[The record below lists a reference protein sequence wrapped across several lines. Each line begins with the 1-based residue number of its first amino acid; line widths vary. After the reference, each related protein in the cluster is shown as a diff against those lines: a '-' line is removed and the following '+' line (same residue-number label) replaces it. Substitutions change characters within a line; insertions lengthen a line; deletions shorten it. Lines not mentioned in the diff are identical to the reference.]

1 MRINKFLSDW
11 GYCSRRKADTLI
23 EEGRVTVNGIPAVL
37 GTQAEAEDEIAVDG
51 QLLSPGGDKIY
62 IALNKPRGIECT
74 ADPKTKDNIVNF
86 VGHKTRLYPIG
97 RLDKESEGLI
107 FLTNDGEFADFIM
120 RAANFHEKEYEVRID
135 RPVTA
140 DFMAKMAAGVD
151 LEGRITRPAAV
162 TQIQKDRFRIV
173 LTQGMNRQ
181 IRRMCEAL
189 GCKVLRLVRV
199 RIMAISLGDLP
210 NGKWRNL
217 TPGEVAA
224 IYKSGKEGGALSAE
238 R

>member
-1 MRINKFLSDW
+1 MRINKLLSDW
-11 GYCSRRKADTLI
+11 GFCSRRKADTLV
-23 EEGRVTVNGIPAVL
+23 EEGRVTVNGFPAVL
-37 GTQAEAEDEIAVDG
+37 GTKVEITDKIAVDG
-51 QLLSPGGDKIY
+51 QIVSPGGQKVY

-74 ADPKTKDNIVNF
+74 ADPAVKDNIVSY
-86 VGHKTRLYPIG
+86 VGYDTRLYPIG

-120 RAANFHEKEYEVRID
+120 RAANFHEKEYDVRID

-140 DFMAKMAAGVD
+140 DFLAKMAAGVD
-151 LEGRITRPAAV
+151 LDGRITRPAEV

-181 IRRMCEAL
+181 IRRMCEAM
-189 GCKVLRLVRV
+189 GCRVLRLVRV
-199 RIMAISLGDLP
+199 RIMAISLGDLK
-210 NGKWRNL
+210 NGQWRHL
-217 TPGEVAA
+217 TTQEVAA
-224 IYKSGKEGGALSAE
+224 VYQSGEAGSKN

>member
-1 MRINKFLSDW
+1 MRINKLLSDW
-11 GYCSRRKADTLI
+11 GFCSRRKADALI

-37 GTQAEAEDEIAVDG
+37 GTQAETTDEIAVDG
-51 QLLSPGGDKIY
+51 KRISPGGEKVY

-74 ADPKTKDNIVNF
+74 ADPKVRDNIVSF
-86 VGHKTRLYPIG
+86 VGHDTRLYPIG

-140 DFMAKMAAGVD
+140 EFLAKMAAGVD
-151 LEGRITRPAAV
+151 LDGRITRPAEVAQV
-162 TQIQKDRFRIV
+162 QKDRFRIV

-189 GCKVLRLVRV
+189 GCKVMRLVRV
-199 RIMAISLGDLP
+199 RIMAVPLGELKP
-210 NGKWRNL
+210 GKWRNL
-217 TPGEVAA
+217 TPQEVAA
-224 IYKSGKEGGALSAE
+224 IYKSGGAQ

>member
-1 MRINKFLSDW
+1 MRINKLLSDW
-11 GYCSRRKADTLI
+11 GFCSRRKADILI
-23 EEGRVTVNGIPAVL
+23 QEGRVTVNGIPAVL
-37 GTQAEAEDEIAVDG
+37 GTQAEITDAIAVDG
-51 QLLSPGGDKIY
+51 KGVNPGGEKIY

-74 ADPKTKDNIVNF
+74 ADPRVKDNIVSY
-86 VGHKTRLYPIG
+86 VGHDTRLYPIG

-140 DFMAKMAAGVD
+140 DFLNCMRSGVD
-151 LEGRITRPAAV
+151 LDGRVTRPAVV
-162 TQIQKDRFRIV
+162 TQVQKDRFRIV

-199 RIMAISLGDLP
+199 RIMAITLGDLP
-210 NGKWRNL
+210 NGKWRSL
-217 TPGEVAA
+217 KPEEVAA
-224 IYKSGKEGGALSAE
+224 IYKSGGAEPPFLNLS
-238 R
+238 